1 MILLKQ
7 LEKQVINLNIK
18 NKRKYGINLRTL
30 FYLVIFSISIL
41 FILWLF
47 QLSYLNYFYEKY
59 QMKNASKVANT
70 LNNMNYAQLKL
81 NAKKIAYKNNVCM
94 QIITRIGTIE
104 NYNTMMNGCELN
116 NNYNMT
122 YYKDKI
128 TSSKKKINVLKIVD
142 KDFEA
147 KAVLYGINKDNYYIY
162 IYSPIEEINSTSLIL
177 KNQLIYIVILV
188 MLVAIVVSYF
198 LSKKIT
204 GPIRKITSQ
213 AKELGNGN
221 YKISFE
227 KSDIKE
233 IDDLANT
240 LNEVSL
246 ELSKTDELRRD
257 LMANVSHDLKTPL
270 TMIKAYAE
278 MVKDISYK
286 DDRKREEHLN
296 IIIDETDRLT
306 ILVNDILEMS
316 REEANADYLKIEEY
330 DLVQEINDIIKRY
343 SIIKETENYNIVC
356 QIPKMAMVHADK
368 SKINQVVYNLIN
380 NAINYTGDDKTVTIR
395 LTEEEKDYLV
405 EIIDTGKGISTKEI
419 KYIWDRYYKQ
429 EKNHKRNV
437 VGSGVGLSIVKT
449 ILIRHNFEYGVTSKK
464 NKGTTFYFKI
474 SK

>member
-1 MILLKQ
+1 M
-7 LEKQVINLNIK
+7 NIK
-18 NKRKYGINLRTL
+18 NKKKYGINLRTL

-59 QMKNASKVANT
+59 QIKNASKVANT
-70 LNNMNYAQLKL
+70 LSNMNYAQLKL
-81 NAKKIAYKNNVCM
+81 NAEKIAYKNNVCM

-116 NNYNMT
+116 NNYNMA

-213 AKELGNGN
+213 AKEFGNGN

-356 QIPKMAMVHADK
+356 QMPKMAMVHADK

>member
-1 MILLKQ
+1 M
-7 LEKQVINLNIK
+7 NIK
-18 NKRKYGINLRTL
+18 NKKKYGINLRTL

-59 QMKNASKVANT
+59 QIKNASKVADT
-70 LNNMNYAQLKL
+70 LSNMNYAQLKL
-81 NAKKIAYKNNVCM
+81 NAEKIAYKNNVCM

-116 NNYNMT
+116 NNYNMA

>member
-1 MILLKQ
+1 M
-7 LEKQVINLNIK
+7 NIK
-18 NKRKYGINLRTL
+18 NKKKYGINLRTL

-59 QMKNASKVANT
+59 QIKNASKVANT
-70 LNNMNYAQLKL
+70 LSNMNYAQLKL
-81 NAKKIAYKNNVCM
+81 NAEKIAYKNNVCM

-116 NNYNMT
+116 NNYNMA

-356 QIPKMAMVHADK
+356 QMLKMAMVHADK

>member
-1 MILLKQ
+1 M
-7 LEKQVINLNIK
+7 NIK
-18 NKRKYGINLRTL
+18 NKKKYGINLRTL

-59 QMKNASKVANT
+59 QIKNASKVANT
-70 LNNMNYAQLKL
+70 LSNMNYAQLKL
-81 NAKKIAYKNNVCM
+81 NAEKIAYKNNVCM

-116 NNYNMT
+116 NNYNMA

-128 TSSKKKINVLKIVD
+128 TSSKKKINALKIVD

-213 AKELGNGN
+213 TKEFGNGN

-356 QIPKMAMVHADK
+356 QMPKMAMVHADK

>member
-1 MILLKQ
+1 M
-7 LEKQVINLNIK
+7 NIK

-81 NAKKIAYKNNVCM
+81 NAEKIAYKNNVCM

-116 NNYNMT
+116 NNYNMA

-356 QIPKMAMVHADK
+356 QMPKMAMVHADK

>member
-1 MILLKQ
+1 M
-7 LEKQVINLNIK
+7 NIK
-18 NKRKYGINLRTL
+18 NKKKYGINLRTL

-59 QMKNASKVANT
+59 QIKNASKVADT
-70 LNNMNYAQLKL
+70 LSNMNYAQLKL
-81 NAKKIAYKNNVCM
+81 NAEKIAYKNNVCM

-116 NNYNMT
+116 NNYNMA

-356 QIPKMAMVHADK
+356 QMPKMAMVHADK

>member
-1 MILLKQ
+1 M
-7 LEKQVINLNIK
+7 NIK
-18 NKRKYGINLRTL
+18 NKKKYGINLRTL

-81 NAKKIAYKNNVCM
+81 NAEKIAYKNNVCM

-116 NNYNMT
+116 NNYNMA

>member
-1 MILLKQ
+1 M
-7 LEKQVINLNIK
+7 NIK

-30 FYLVIFSISIL
+30 FYLVVFSISIL

-81 NAKKIAYKNNVCM
+81 NAEKIAYKNNVCM
-94 QIITRIGTIE
+94 QIITRIRTIE

-116 NNYNMT
+116 NNYNMA

-278 MVKDISYK
+278 MIRDISYK

>member
-1 MILLKQ
+1 M
-7 LEKQVINLNIK
+7 NIK

-81 NAKKIAYKNNVCM
+81 NAEKIAYKNNVCM

-116 NNYNMT
+116 NNYNMA

-278 MVKDISYK
+278 MVRDISYK

-330 DLVQEINDIIKRY
+330 DLVQEINGIIKRY

>member
-1 MILLKQ
+1 M
-7 LEKQVINLNIK
+7 NIK

-59 QMKNASKVANT
+59 QIKNASKVADT
-70 LNNMNYAQLKL
+70 LSNMNYAQLKL
-81 NAKKIAYKNNVCM
+81 NAEKIAYKNNVCM

-116 NNYNMT
+116 NNYNMA

-356 QIPKMAMVHADK
+356 QMPKMAMVHADK

>member
-1 MILLKQ
+1 M
-7 LEKQVINLNIK
+7 NIK

-30 FYLVIFSISIL
+30 FYLAIFSISIL

-81 NAKKIAYKNNVCM
+81 NAEKIAYKNNICM

-356 QIPKMAMVHADK
+356 QMPKMAMVHADK

>member
-1 MILLKQ
+1 M
-7 LEKQVINLNIK
+7 NIK
-18 NKRKYGINLRTL
+18 NKKKYGINLRTL

-59 QMKNASKVANT
+59 QIKNASKVANT

-81 NAKKIAYKNNVCM
+81 NAEKIAYKNNVCM

-116 NNYNMT
+116 NNYNMA

-188 MLVAIVVSYF
+188 MLVAIIVSYF

-233 IDDLANT
+233 LDDLANT

-356 QIPKMAMVHADK
+356 QMPKMAMVHADK

>member
-1 MILLKQ
+1 M
-7 LEKQVINLNIK
+7 NIK
-18 NKRKYGINLRTL
+18 NKKKYGINLRTL

-59 QMKNASKVANT
+59 QIKNASKVANT

-81 NAKKIAYKNNVCM
+81 NAEKIAYKNNVCM

-116 NNYNMT
+116 NNYNMA

-128 TSSKKKINVLKIVD
+128 TSSKKKINALKIVD

-213 AKELGNGN
+213 TKEFGNGN

>member
-1 MILLKQ
+1 M
-7 LEKQVINLNIK
+7 NIK

-70 LNNMNYAQLKL
+70 LSNMNYAQLKL

-116 NNYNMT
+116 NNYNMA

>member
-1 MILLKQ
+1 M
-7 LEKQVINLNIK
+7 NIK
-18 NKRKYGINLRTL
+18 NKKKYGINLRTL

-59 QMKNASKVANT
+59 QIKNASKVANT
-70 LNNMNYAQLKL
+70 LSNMNYAQLKL
-81 NAKKIAYKNNVCM
+81 NAEKIAYKNNVCM

-116 NNYNMT
+116 NNYNMA

-128 TSSKKKINVLKIVD
+128 TSSKKKINALKIVD

-213 AKELGNGN
+213 TKEFGNGN

>member
-1 MILLKQ
+1 MNID
-7 LEKQVINLNIK
+7 EKKKHSMNFK
-18 NKRKYGINLRTL
+18 TL
-30 FYLVIFSISIL
+30 GYLVVFSISLL
-41 FILWLF
+41 FVLWIF
-47 QLSYLNYFYEKY
+47 QIIFLNYFYEKY
-59 QMKNASKVANT
+59 QIKNTSKIANT
-70 LNNMNYAQLKL
+70 INQLDFEDINSVSEKL
-81 NAKKIAYKNNVCM
+81 AYKNNVCI
-94 QIITRIGTIE
+94 QIETIFGLTE
-104 NYNTMMNGCELN
+104 NYNVMMNGCALN
-116 NNYNMT
+116 NNKYISF
-122 YYKDKI
+122 YKNKI
-128 TSSKKKINVLKIVD
+128 LNSSSSLKAIKIVD
-142 KDFEA
+142 KNFEA
-147 KAVLYGINKDNYYIY
+147 KGILYGIKKENYNVY
-162 IYSPIEEINSTSLIL
+162 IYSPIEEINSTSIIL
-177 KNQLIYIVILV
+177 KNQLIYIIIGV
-188 MLVAIVVSYF
+188 MLIAVIISYF

-204 GPIRKITSQ
+204 EPISKITKK

-221 YKISFE
+221 YNLCIE

-233 IDDLANT
+233 IDELVST
-240 LNEVSL
+240 LNEVGL

-356 QIPKMAMVHADK
+356 QMPKMAMVHADK

>member
-1 MILLKQ
+1 M
-7 LEKQVINLNIK
+7 NTK
-18 NKRKYGINLRTL
+18 NKKKYGINLRTL

-59 QMKNASKVANT
+59 QIKNASKVANT

-81 NAKKIAYKNNVCM
+81 NAEKIAYKNNVCM
-94 QIITRIGTIE
+94 QIVTRIGTIE

-128 TSSKKKINVLKIVD
+128 TSSEKKINVLKIVD

-286 DDRKREEHLN
+286 DDKKREEHLN

-330 DLVQEINDIIKRY
+330 DLVHEINDIIKRY
-343 SIIKETENYNIVC
+343 NIIKETENYNIVC
-356 QIPKMAMVHADK
+356 QMPEKAIVHADK

-395 LTEEEKDYLV
+395 LTEEENNYLV
-405 EIIDTGKGISTKEI
+405 EIIDTGKGISSKEI

>member
-1 MILLKQ
+1 M
-7 LEKQVINLNIK
+7 NIK
-18 NKRKYGINLRTL
+18 NKKKYGINLRTL

-59 QMKNASKVANT
+59 QIKNASKVANT

-81 NAKKIAYKNNVCM
+81 NAEKIAYKNNVCM

-116 NNYNMT
+116 NNYNMA

-188 MLVAIVVSYF
+188 MLVAIIVSYF

-286 DDRKREEHLN
+286 DDKKREEHLN

-330 DLVQEINDIIKRY
+330 DLVHEINDIIKRY
-343 SIIKETENYNIVC
+343 NIIKETENYNIVC
-356 QIPKMAMVHADK
+356 QMQKKAIVHADK

-395 LTEEEKDYLV
+395 LTEEENNYLV
-405 EIIDTGKGISTKEI
+405 EIIDTGKGISSKEI